1 MRINFQHLNSNSTTL
16 RQEIYCFVF
25 LFVVFHLSTQ
35 VFSQDTTTLKIKK
48 HNKYFGCVELD
59 GNPLLLFVGQGGVS
73 IINGYKFNQYFYL
86 GAVTGFSVNYT
97 AISKP
102 RPEAYYDSLSNS
114 YVTYKD
120 TSKRYSIDIPIGLTI
135 RGNIG
140 KKKARFFYSL
150 SSGFVISVNSKM
162 QETVTD
168 YYPGYGYYTTT
179 SRYVKWFMNPSI
191 GTQIFANDKVNFIIA
206 LSSFMTTTHL
216 YKSTPPP
223 TANSIYVGCNGCVHD
238 FFPSLGLKFGVGW
251 E

>member
-1 MRINFQHLNSNSTTL
+1 LT
-16 RQEIYCFVF
+16 
-25 LFVVFHLSTQ
+25 
-35 VFSQDTTTLKIKK
+35 IKK
-48 HNKYFGCVELD
+48 DKKYFGCFELD
-59 GNPLLLFVGQGGVS
+59 GNPLLLFVGQGGLS
-73 IINGYKFNQYFYL
+73 ITNGYKFNQYFYL
-86 GAVTGFSVNYT
+86 GAVTGLSVNYT

-102 RPEAYYDSLSNS
+102 QPGPYYDSLTNN

-120 TSKRYSIDIPIGLTI
+120 TSKRYTIDIPIGLTI

-140 KKKARFFYSL
+140 KKKARFFYSV
-150 SSGFVISVNSKM
+150 SSGFSISVDSKM

-168 YYPGYGYYTTT
+168 YYQGYGNYTTT
-179 SRYVKWFMNPSI
+179 ARYVKWFMNPSI
-191 GTQIFANDKVNFIIA
+191 GTQIFANNKVNFIIA

-223 TANSIYVGCNGCVHD
+223 TANSIYVGCKGCVHD